1 MCSGSQKVAMAD
13 LLICVCSR
21 KHLELKPFNVSFEEA
36 AAAPMAALTALQGMR
51 DRGHINP
58 RQ

>member
-1 MCSGSQKVAMAD
+1 VSA
-13 LLICVCSR
+13 R
-21 KHLELKPFNVSFEEA
+21 ENHLELKPFNVSFEEA